1 MGVIRKQSI
10 QTSLLSYLGVGLGY
24 INVVLLFP
32 KFFAPEEFGLTRV
45 LIAVIGIASQ
55 FALFGITSAIIRF
68 LPRFREGDDK
78 SHHGLLGLSLIGSS
92 IGVLVVGLLL
102 FLAQSWVVEY
112 KKGTSDLFVD
122 YYILLFP
129 LLVFEVFYQVFA
141 NYTRALYHSVVNVF
155 FKEVFFRIT
164 TTILILL
171 FYFNLLDVSQFMW
184 LFVFQHGLLVIG
196 MIIYLKII
204 GHFSLKIDRTFLT
217 PELRREIFHY
227 RSFTMLTNVSAYM
240 LMSVDVVMISY
251 MIGLDNTAF
260 YTVAFY
266 IVALINVPRNAI
278 TNISL
283 PVISD
288 AWKQDDLSMVQNIYS
303 KTSINQLLIG
313 VLLFAGI
320 WANEANIFHIL
331 PAEYSD
337 GKWVLFFVGVARVL
351 DVGFGI
357 NGGIISTSS
366 GYRFDTYGNILL
378 LIGTIILNLIF
389 IPLYGIAGAAA
400 ATAISLTSFNLAKY
414 LFLRIKYTL
423 DPFSWRTLAIISLG
437 LLAYWVSSFIPTQ
450 SNFVLDILFRST
462 TIVSVYLPLAFVLR
476 LSEDVNSFVKVI
488 WGKIKFPN

>member
-1 MGVIRKQSI
+1 
-10 QTSLLSYLGVGLGY
+10 
-24 INVVLLFP
+24 
-32 KFFAPEEFGLTRV
+32 
-45 LIAVIGIASQ
+45 
-55 FALFGITSAIIRF
+55 
-68 LPRFREGDDK
+68 
-78 SHHGLLGLSLIGSS
+78 
-92 IGVLVVGLLL
+92 
-102 FLAQSWVVEY
+102 
-112 KKGTSDLFVD
+112 
-122 YYILLFP
+122 
-129 LLVFEVFYQVFA
+129 
-141 NYTRALYHSVVNVF
+141 
-155 FKEVFFRIT
+155 
-164 TTILILL
+164 
-171 FYFNLLDVSQFMW
+171 
-184 LFVFQHGLLVIG
+184 
-196 MIIYLKII
+196 
-204 GHFSLKIDRTFLT
+204 
-217 PELRREIFHY
+217 
-227 RSFTMLTNVSAYM
+227 
-240 LMSVDVVMISY
+240 MSVDVVMISY